1 MSDGSF
7 IEQFLSAYTITSQI
21 MFPILVFIVILL
33 VRDFNKYGKVSTMI
47 NNRLSDLSDLVE
59 STGFK
64 KDNSDN
70 NLDYLEKYLS
80 TKQNKTKKK

>member
-1 MSDGSF
+1 VSDGSF
-7 IEQFLSAYTITSQI
+7 IGQFLSAYTITSQI

-33 VRDFNKYGKVSTMI
+33 VRDFNKYGNVSTMI
-47 NNRLSDLSDLVE
+47 NNRLSDLSDLDE